1 MTIKSN
7 LTANRLLQFKGD
19 INNEN
24 QLISEAL
31 RTILPAARG
40 GILLDVGAGL
50 GDIAMRAFPD
60 REAVL
65 VDILDFPRAES
76 PRHQRHTIDFFDL
89 ERPVRPIDV
98 MLLSHVLQY
107 LDDDVDRLVDKVR
120 SMAPEVIILVSNRP
134 TKLHLKIDRWFA
146 ARGIAHNAEQF
157 FPNCPLGGYQR
168 ERRIELTSCIQCSG
182 INELAQQLSSMI
194 YDVEL
199 EPEALTAF
207 ASWLDGE
214 VEGATVALPQT
225 ITLLRREAANA

>member
-31 RTILPAARG
+31 RRILPAAG
-40 GILLDVGAGL
+40 DGILLDVGAGL
-50 GDIAMRAFPD
+50 GDIATRAFPE
-60 REAVL
+60 RQAVL
-65 VDILDFPRAES
+65 VDILDFPAADS
-76 PRHQRHTIDFFDL
+76 PLHQRRTIDFFDL
-89 ERPVRPIDV
+89 EQPARTIDV

-107 LDDDVDRLVDKVR
+107 LDDDVDRLVEKVR
-120 SMAPEVIILVSNRP
+120 SMAPEVIVIVSNRP

-146 ARGIAHNAEQF
+146 SRGITHNAEQF
-157 FPNCPLGGYQR
+157 FPNCPLGGYRR
-168 ERRIELTSCIQCSG
+168 ERRIELTSCIRCG
-182 INELAQQLSSMI
+182 DIEELAQQLSSMI

-199 EPEALTAF
+199 EPEALEAF
-207 ASWLDGE
+207 SAWLDGQ

-225 ITLLRREAANA
+225 ITLLRRETANA